1 MRAPGSAKRPAASD
15 PGRQRGRPARILVR
29 GAAAGGDADHGR
41 VTTQPV
47 PTPDDVTAAA
57 SRLRPYVRRTPL
69 LRITLEGRAL
79 VLKLEQLQLSGSFK
93 LRGAL
98 NAVLAGH
105 VHEHVV
111 TASGGNHG
119 LGVATAASLL
129 GIRATVFV
137 PESVPEIKARRIA
150 ATGVRLV
157 RHGQTY
163 AEAAL
168 AAAEL
173 AAQPG
178 HRYVPAYD
186 DPLVVAGNG
195 TVAAEVVADV
205 PEVDTVVVAAGG
217 GGLAAGS
224 ALAIGSRL
232 LVVAEPER
240 CRAVHDALGAGR
252 PVDAPVQSIASS
264 ALGATRVGE
273 VPFAVLQDRAG
284 DSLTSVLVSEAQ
296 ILQARDQ
303 LWEECRLA
311 TEAAAAVPL
320 AAWLAGLVPGEL
332 PCLVVC
338 GANAEWAPL

>member
-1 MRAPGSAKRPAASD
+1 M
-15 PGRQRGRPARILVR
+15 
-29 GAAAGGDADHGR
+29 GR
-41 VTTQPV
+41 VTPV
-47 PTPDDVTAAA
+47 LAPTPGDVAAAA
-57 SRLRPYVRRTPL
+57 SRIRPYVRRTPL
-69 LRITLEGRAL
+69 LQMTLDGRPL
-79 VLKLEQLQLSGSFK
+79 LLKLEQLQLSGSFK

-98 NAVLAGH
+98 NAMLAGH
-105 VHEHVV
+105 ADDHVV

-129 GIRATVFV
+129 GITATVFV

-173 AAQPG
+173 ATRPG
-178 HRYVPAYD
+178 HHYVPAYD

-195 TVAAEVVADV
+195 TVAAEVVADA
-205 PEVDTVVVAAGG
+205 PEADTVAVAAGG

-232 LVVAEPER
+232 LVAVEPER
-240 CRAVHDALGAGR
+240 CRAVHDALAAGH
-252 PVDAPVQSIASS
+252 PVDAPVQSVAAS

-273 VPFAVLQDRAG
+273 VPFAVLQQREGTTLA
-284 DSLTSVLVSEAQ
+284 SVLVSEKQ
-296 ILQARDQ
+296 ILAARDR

-311 TEAAAAVPL
+311 TEPAAAVPL

-332 PCLVVC
+332 ACLVVC
-338 GANAEWAPL
+338 GANAEWAPR

>member
-1 MRAPGSAKRPAASD
+1 M
-15 PGRQRGRPARILVR
+15 
-29 GAAAGGDADHGR
+29 
-41 VTTQPV
+41 V
-47 PTPDDVTAAA
+47 PTPSAVTTTALPTTAYVHAAA
-57 SRLRPYVRRTPL
+57 ARLRPYVRRTPL
-69 LRITLEGRAL
+69 LRVAFDGRPL

-98 NAVLAGH
+98 NAVLDGH
-105 VHEHVV
+105 GHDHVV

-119 LGVATAASLL
+119 LGVATGASLL
-129 GIRATVFV
+129 GITATVFV

-157 RHGQTY
+157 RHGRTY
-163 AEAAL
+163 AEAAA

-178 HRYVPAYD
+178 HRYIPAYD

-195 TVAAEVVADV
+195 TVAAEVVDEA

-217 GGLAAGS
+217 GGLAAGT

-232 LVVAEPER
+232 LVAAEPER
-240 CRAVHDALGAGR
+240 CRAFHDALEAGH
-252 PVDAPVQSIASS
+252 PVDSAVESVAAS

-273 VPFAVLQDRAG
+273 VPYAVLAARPPSQLA
-284 DSLTSVLVSEAQ
+284 SVLVSEQQ
-296 ILQARDQ
+296 ILDARER

-311 TEAAAAVPL
+311 TEPAAAVPL
-320 AAWLAGLVPGEL
+320 AAWLAGLVPGDL
-332 PCLVVC
+332 PCLVIC
-338 GANAEWAPL
+338 GANAEWTPL

>member
-1 MRAPGSAKRPAASD
+1 M
-15 PGRQRGRPARILVR
+15 
-29 GAAAGGDADHGR
+29 
-41 VTTQPV
+41 
-47 PTPDDVTAAA
+47 
-57 SRLRPYVRRTPL
+57 
-69 LRITLEGRAL
+69 LRITIDGRAL

-98 NAVLAGH
+98 NAVLDGH
-105 VHEHVV
+105 VHDHVV

-119 LGVATAASLL
+119 LGVATGASLL
-129 GIRATVFV
+129 GIEATVFV

-163 AEAAL
+163 AEAAA

-173 AAQPG
+173 ASHPG
-178 HRYVPAYD
+178 HRYIPAYD

-195 TVAAEVVADV
+195 TVAAEVVEDL

-224 ALAIGSRL
+224 ALAVGSRL
-232 LVVAEPER
+232 LVAAEPER
-240 CRAVHDALGAGR
+240 CRAVHDALEAGH
-252 PVDAPVQSIASS
+252 PVDAPVESVASS
-264 ALGATRVGE
+264 ALGATRVGS
-273 VPFAVLQDRAG
+273 VPFAVLSARPASQLA
-284 DSLTSVLVSEAQ
+284 SVLVSEQQ
-296 ILQARDQ
+296 ILDARER

-311 TEAAAAVPL
+311 TEPAAAVPL

-332 PCLVVC
+332 PCLIVC
-338 GANAEWAPL
+338 GANAEWTPL